1 MLGGVNAF
9 ASAAGAPI
17 IESAALLD
25 TVRSEFGIQLS
36 SISQVFGGQDS
47 DAVVLRAAADDGAEF
62 AVKVSRSRGVSGLLV
77 SDAIARTIAIG
88 IPQPLRIRSG
98 PPYSIVNGLRVSLIP
113 WISGRSAF
121 GKGLDA
127 DQWRSFGALLSRVHS
142 ADVTPMLVSGL
153 PVEEYRTPAAA
164 SARVLDRRIRDQDNV
179 GSAEDS
185 LTAALIRDWIAA
197 ADSLALVLAQIDG
210 LGDELRAE
218 AAATVVCHCDAHIGN
233 VLISDDGEVW
243 LLDWDEVVR
252 APRERDLMFVI
263 DGVLGDPVTAE
274 QQGWFFDGYGRVDV
288 DPRRLAYYRC
298 SWALQDVADFA
309 ARVLDRSG
317 PPAEAGQ
324 ALALFRSVVGP
335 TGIVSRAVRSL
346 QQIGRI
352 AHT

>member
-1 MLGGVNAF
+1 MRSPPRRG
-9 ASAAGAPI
+9 SPI
-17 IESAALLD
+17 IESAALLE

-47 DAVVLRAAADDGAEF
+47 DAVVLRATSGDGAEF
-62 AVKVSRSRGVSGLLV
+62 AVKVSRSHGVSGLLV

-88 IPQPLRIRSG
+88 IPEPLRIRSG

-113 WISGRSAF
+113 WISGLSAA

-127 DQWRSFGALLSRVHS
+127 AQWRSFGALLSRVHS
-142 ADVTPMLVSGL
+142 ADVTPMLASGL

-164 SARVLDRRIRDQDNV
+164 SARVLDRRIRDQDKV
-179 GSAEDS
+179 GPTEDEDS
-185 LTAALIRDWIAA
+185 LTAALIRDWMAA

-210 LGDELRAE
+210 LGDELRSE
-218 AAATVVCHCDAHIGN
+218 AAGTVVCHCDAHIGN

-274 QQGWFFDGYGRVDV
+274 QQEWFFDGYGQVDI
-288 DPRRLAYYRC
+288 DPRRLAYYQC

-309 ARVLDRSG
+309 ARVLDRAG

-335 TGIVSRAVRSL
+335 SGIVSLAVRSL
-346 QQIGRI
+346 NLIGRT
-352 AHT
+352 ARA

>member
-1 MLGGVNAF
+1 ML
-9 ASAAGAPI
+9 
-17 IESAALLD
+17 
-25 TVRSEFGIQLS
+25 
-36 SISQVFGGQDS
+36 
-47 DAVVLRAAADDGAEF
+47 
-62 AVKVSRSRGVSGLLV
+62 
-77 SDAIARTIAIG
+77 
-88 IPQPLRIRSG
+88 
-98 PPYSIVNGLRVSLIP
+98 
-113 WISGRSAF
+113 
-121 GKGLDA
+121 
-127 DQWRSFGALLSRVHS
+127 
-142 ADVTPMLVSGL
+142 MSGL

-164 SARVLDRRIRDQDNV
+164 SACVLDRRIRDQDNV

-185 LTAALIRDWIAA
+185 LTAALIRDWMAA

-210 LGDELRAE
+210 LGGELRAE

-274 QQGWFFDGYGRVDV
+274 QQRWFFDGYGRVDV
-288 DPRRLAYYRC
+288 DPRRLAYDRY
-298 SWALQDVADFA
+298 SWALQDVADFV

-317 PPAEAGQ
+317 PRAEAGQ

-346 QQIGRI
+346 QQIGRT